1 MPVNSGWFR
10 RNIGALA
17 LADRAQ
23 AGCDMHDLSGNQP
36 APDTGLV
43 AIAYP
48 KTEKGAVAEIQ
59 FGVPVAGP

>member
-1 MPVNSGWFR
+1 
-10 RNIGALA
+10 
-17 LADRAQ
+17 
-23 AGCDMHDLSGNQP
+23 MHDLSGNQP